1 MKIKIHEHEGLQFA
15 CREGTSDFKAFDEV
29 VVQNS
34 YERVRHWKKRQKDKP
49 KFLIEK
55 GERWIDL
62 GGNVGAF
69 TCMALKRGATVE
81 TYEPDPFNVK
91 MIKKNC
97 ELNNL
102 STEGVNQL
110 AVVSDDT
117 KQMTMYVGNNNQ
129 VWRNSLYKDW
139 GNQKFTVDCINYRQV
154 IDSPDLC
161 VKMDIEGAEIPILES
176 LDVFPKKL
184 VFEWSF
190 DVDDSMNRY
199 RAVIDK
205 LESVY
210 DKIYYSN
217 TYDTP
222 HDVWPKEWFPAC
234 EMIWCMND

>member
-1 MKIKIHEHEGLQFA
+1 MKIKIHKHEGLQFA

-29 VVQNS
+29 VVQNA

-55 GERWIDL
+55 NERWIDL

-91 MIKKNC
+91 MINKNC

-117 KQMTMYVGNNNQ
+117 KQMTMYV
-129 VWRNSLYKDW
+129 
-139 GNQKFTVDCINYRQV
+139 
-154 IDSPDLC
+154 
-161 VKMDIEGAEIPILES
+161 EIG
-176 LDVFPKKL
+176 
-184 VFEWSF
+184 
-190 DVDDSMNRY
+190 
-199 RAVIDK
+199 RASCRERV
-205 LESVY
+205 
-210 DKIYYSN
+210 
-217 TYDTP
+217 
-222 HDVWPKEWFPAC
+222 
-234 EMIWCMND
+234 